1 MQVDDKL
8 VYAIVPARS
17 GSRGVPDKNI
27 RKILGRELISY
38 SIEFARQL
46 KSIDKILLSTDSEK
60 YADIG
65 REYGAEVPFLRSPW
79 AAADTSMEEDI
90 LRDLRA
96 QFETINYSEPD
107 IIVWLRPTFLFRN
120 VYHVQ
125 ECIDALLND
134 PHISAAR
141 TVVPAEPRQYRLAG
155 GQLEAIFND
164 NGRDMVRRQ
173 DVEQTYQVYSTD
185 VFRFKGRDITERFL
199 GDNIYAVIT
208 DKKCGFDIDDLT
220 DLLLAEQMM
229 QLDMGIG

>member
-38 SIEFARQL
+38 AIEFARQL
-46 KSIDKILLSTDSEK
+46 NSIDKILLSTDSEK

-79 AAADTSMEEDI
+79 AASDTSMEEDI
-90 LRDLRA
+90 PRDLRA

-120 VYHVQ
+120 AYHVQ
-125 ECIDALLND
+125 ECRDALLND

-173 DVEQTYQVYSTD
+173 DVEQTYQVYNTD